1 MLPQFK
7 RHALSILLAHTQ
19 MKEQNADHKT
29 WHEIIIYTTDHV
41 TSLLLIMCK
50 QNCIT
55 MVCDGK
61 NQNADALYE
70 KNRISGVHAHI
81 LSMKAHARTQ

>member
-1 MLPQFK
+1 
-7 RHALSILLAHTQ
+7 
-19 MKEQNADHKT
+19 
-29 WHEIIIYTTDHV
+29 
-41 TSLLLIMCK
+41 
-50 QNCIT
+50 